1 MSRAPSG
8 IPHAPPVTT
17 GLLLGRIAAFLF
29 LVFLNS
35 PAVTA
40 ELTASPADTIGRL
53 HLWQLVTAL
62 WVLPVNGGGLVQ
74 LFFELLLIYWIG
86 GELEPR
92 WGRRGFLILFFGA
105 GIIGNLTTCSFGWM
119 FFDRNAATQGA
130 VFATTALL
138 VAWGIVHRG
147 EQRLMF
153 GRLPVRPE
161 IVAGLF
167 VGIPLLADLL
177 GGRYADLLGEL
188 VAIGTAFVLVRGY
201 LDPHVYVGRAIRKRY
216 RVLEGGK
223 KPRKDPPLW
232 N

>member
-8 IPHAPPVTT
+8 IPHAPPATT

-35 PAVTA
+35 DAVTTQ
-40 ELTASPADTIGRL
+40 LTASPADTISRL

-62 WVLPVNGGGLVQ
+62 FVLPVNGGGLVQ

-86 GELEPR
+86 SELEPR
-92 WGRRGFLILFFGA
+92 WGRRGFLVLFFVA
-105 GIIGNLTTCSFGWM
+105 GIIGNLATCSLGM
-119 FFDRNAATQGA
+119 FLDPNAPTYSA

-161 IVAGLF
+161 VVAGLF
-167 VGIPLLADLL
+167 VAIPLLADLL
-177 GGRYADLLGEL
+177 SHRYADLVGEL
-188 VAIGTAFVLVRGY
+188 LAILTSFVMVRGY
-201 LDPHVYVGRAIRKRY
+201 LDPHVYVGRALRKRY